1 MHMSGRILCGETA
14 SVRAQYMIEMQEL
27 RAEQESLDF
36 FFLVSLCAMLSSNVT
51 CGYMQLLVYFFF
63 FKLNLCALKSLNKSY
78 SRSLFL

>member
-14 SVRAQYMIEMQEL
+14 SVRAQYMIERQEL

-51 CGYMQLLVYFFF
+51 CSYLSIFFYYFF
-63 FKLNLCALKSLNKSY
+63 
-78 SRSLFL
+78 

>member
-14 SVRAQYMIEMQEL
+14 SVRAQYMIERQEL

-36 FFLVSLCAMLSSNVT
+36 FFLVSLCAVLSSNVT

-63 FKLNLCALKSLNKSY
+63 IF
-78 SRSLFL
+78 F